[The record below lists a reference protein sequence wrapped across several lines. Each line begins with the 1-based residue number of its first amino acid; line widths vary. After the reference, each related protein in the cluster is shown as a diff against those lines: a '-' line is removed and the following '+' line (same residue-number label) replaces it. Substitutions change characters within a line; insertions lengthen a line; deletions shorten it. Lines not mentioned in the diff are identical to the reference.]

1 MPSYGEYQKPAGMK
15 LACGCNRHCACKIP
29 RSKTMIK
36 TSKTFTIEGPEY
48 KGNAVLNANR

>member
-1 MPSYGEYQKPAGMK
+1 MPSYGEYQKSAGMK
-15 LACGCNRHCACKIP
+15 LACGCDKMCKCKIP

-36 TSKTFTIEGPEY
+36 TSKNFTIEGPEY

>member
-15 LACGCNRHCACKIP
+15 LACGRNGHCACKIP
-29 RSKTMIK
+29 RSKRMIK